1 MNLDEEVAYKFQ
13 QDKRWTDNSI
23 PYDYAYI
30 SIALGLSYAQ
40 AYGRPPKRSISQ
52 NRDSTRS
59 R

>member
-40 AYGRPPKRSISQ
+40 ALGGFH
-52 NRDSTRS
+52 NRKTPYEVYFAE
-59 R
+59 

>member
-1 MNLDEEVAYKFQ
+1 MNLDEAVGYKFQ

-40 AYGRPPKRSISQ
+40 ALGGFH
-52 NRDSTRS
+52 S
-59 R
+59 RKTPEEVYFAE